1 MKKILPLILLALAS
15 FGFISCGGW
24 EDPVLDNS
32 FVYIADGSGA
42 TSAVVSNSSDSGK
55 TTPLY
60 VTLSTVKTS
69 FDAPVKVY
77 YEAIPGNGLKE
88 NVDYKI
94 ADKSGS
100 PLEFTDG
107 DKVMPIRIT
116 WLTNPAFDPSK
127 DNTLTIKLTDSNL
140 AYLQMG
146 SGSFKSTFVFTKKD

>member
-1 MKKILPLILLALAS
+1 MKKFLPLILLALS
-15 FGFISCGGW
+15 SLGFISCGGW

-42 TSAVVSNSSDSGK
+42 TSAVVSNSSDNGK
-55 TTPLY
+55 TTTLY

-88 NVDYKI
+88 GVDYTI
-94 ADKSGS
+94 PDKSRS
-100 PLEFTDG
+100 PLVFEDG
-107 DKVMPIRIT
+107 DLVMPLRIT
-116 WLTNPAFDPSK
+116 WKTNPSFDASK

-146 SGSFKSTFVFTKKD
+146 SGSFKSTFVFTKK